1 MAGLSARGP
10 AKVIHVTAPSYFPT
24 SRAEHLIAAGR
35 AVLAVVSLLAILLDR
50 AEPSHNADLAY
61 QLLAAYGLYALTVWF
76 WLARVAV
83 VARGVSLGTHA
94 VDLLFFAS
102 LHFTVASSSP
112 FFVYFLFALVAATMR
127 WQLRG
132 VLWTGA
138 VALAGL
144 VVFSLSSFYLL
155 HHEIDVT
162 RFVVRGSYLTV
173 MTGLLAYL
181 GAYEERLRTER
192 VRLTAWPPTVRAED
206 DLPGMLGHAAGV
218 LGTARL
224 ILIWE
229 RADEPWRYLTSWFEG
244 KLETE
249 QLPPDALPAVV
260 PAPLGGAVFL
270 SDNAQAPV
278 PKVLYR
284 RNGRFGSH
292 DGTAIDPVLQV
303 RWGITRVLA
312 LPLSSQRASGWLL
325 ALDKRRMTS
334 DDLLLGELA
343 AREISARLDRADLL
357 RSLEDAGA
365 ARERERLAG
374 DLHDGL
380 LQSLTGI
387 DLQLE
392 QLKQLAPS
400 VCKPIEDIQETIAAE
415 HRDLRKFVRGE
426 PDGGNPIDRAF
437 DLEMN
442 LRMLPERIG
451 PDVDSEVIVELQPGF
466 RTVPPAIGREIYL
479 MVREAVANAVKHSG
493 AKSIRVEVG
502 VKGRSARIV
511 IADDGRGF
519 PFTGR
524 YTDEELCALRVGPRS
539 LLRRARELA
548 GRLHLESVER
558 GARVE
563 IELPVPAGS
572 NGD

>member
-1 MAGLSARGP
+1 
-10 AKVIHVTAPSYFPT
+10 VIQVTAPSYSPT
-24 SRAEHLIAAGR
+24 TRAEHLIAAGR
-35 AVLAVVSLLAILLDR
+35 AVLAVVSFLAIWLDPGELSHNVDVAYKLLAG
-50 AEPSHNADLAY
+50 
-61 QLLAAYGLYALTVWF
+61 YGLYALTVWF

-83 VARGVSLGTHA
+83 VPRGVSLGTHA

-102 LHFTVASSSP
+102 FQHFTVASSSP

-138 VALAGL
+138 VALGGL

-155 HHEIDVT
+155 HHEIDLT
-162 RFVVRGSYLTV
+162 PFVVRGSYLTV

-192 VRLTAWPPTVRAED
+192 VRLTAWPQTVRAED

-218 LGTARL
+218 LGAPRL

-229 RADEPWRYLTSWFEG
+229 RADEPWRYLTTWLDG
-244 KLETE
+244 KLETS
-249 QLPPDALPAVV
+249 QLPPDALPAAV
-260 PAPLGGAVFL
+260 PAPLAGTVFL
-270 SDNAQAPV
+270 SDNAQAPT
-278 PKVLYR
+278 PRVLCR
-284 RNGRFGSH
+284 RNGRFASL
-292 DGTAIDPVLQV
+292 DGAAVDSSLQV

-312 LPLSSQRASGWLL
+312 LPLSSQRASGWLF

-400 VCKPIEDIQETIAAE
+400 VRKPIEDIQETIAAE
-415 HRDLRKFVRGE
+415 HRDLRKFVRGG
-426 PDGGNPIDRAF
+426 PDGEPIDRAF

-442 LRMLPERIG
+442 LRMLPDRIG

-479 MVREAVANAVKHSG
+479 MVREAVANALKHSG

-502 VKGRSARIV
+502 MEGQSARIV

-558 GARVE
+558 GARLE
-563 IELPVPAGS
+563 IELPVPAGR